1 MVIFNICHSLSRKS
15 ILKYRKKIKQMT
27 VVTIYYFVLPLAMQ
41 SVPNT
46 NYVVCMIH
54 DPLRGVLDLTYN
66 VIQFA

>member
-1 MVIFNICHSLSRKS
+1 
-15 ILKYRKKIKQMT
+15 MT

-54 DPLRGVLDLTYN
+54 DPLRGVLDLKYN